1 MSSRWWL
8 KWGTHP
14 NWYFGSFG
22 KPNLPLRSKFTR
34 TWHQQWLDNYS
45 SEMERLR
52 RCSSRILLIPPV
64 VQVFSKINFPFPV
77 MIGKCYLG
85 YSIVLLGPS
94 TCPGSFIDRISNCLF
109 KQHEPFGLFSI
120 FLIDLYNFPP
130 PILTPLYHPI
140 PFDLELCLLGSASC
154 ERKETSMPSSWPRVS
169 RRMISKP
176 CWAETWTWMRHRGE
190 ETGFGIWF

>member
-1 MSSRWWL
+1 MRGMWGRETRDVILVAILRW
-8 KWGTHP
+8 GAHP
-14 NWYFGSFG
+14 NWYFGISPS
-22 KPNLPLRSKFTR
+22 KLCKIWILWQTSPATSVQVNLAPAMIGYFF
-34 TWHQQWLDNYS
+34 S
-45 SEMERLR
+45 SEKEKVA
-52 RCSSRILLIPPV
+52 RCSSQILLIPPV
-64 VQVFSKINFPFPV
+64 LQ
-77 MIGKCYLG
+77 
-85 YSIVLLGPS
+85 GPS
-94 TCPGSFIDRISNCLF
+94 TCPGSFIYRISNGLF
-109 KQHEPFGLFSI
+109 KQHEPFVLFSI

-190 ETGFGIWF
+190 ETGFGFWF